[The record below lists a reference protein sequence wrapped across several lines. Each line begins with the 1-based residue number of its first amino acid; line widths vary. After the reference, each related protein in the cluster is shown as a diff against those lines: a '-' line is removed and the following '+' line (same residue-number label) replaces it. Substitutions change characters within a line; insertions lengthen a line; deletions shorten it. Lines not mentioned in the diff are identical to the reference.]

1 MESAKP
7 SDRGDIPVVILCGGE
22 GTRFQEDGQYRP
34 KPLAEIGGWPILCHI
49 MEIYARHGFR
59 RFILC
64 LGYRGE
70 VIRDFFVHYD
80 TRLRDFTVR
89 LGEGVP
95 RFIDATRGHGWEVS
109 CIDTG
114 RATMT
119 GARIKRVQ
127 HLVQTD
133 HFLVTYG
140 DGVADIDIGAL
151 FDFHCAHG
159 AVGTVTGVVPQSQ
172 FGQMVLEG
180 DVVRAFA
187 EKPKLESV
195 INGGFFVF
203 RRAFF
208 DYLSSDPGCVLEQA
222 PLQRLAADAQLRVFR
237 HKGFWQC
244 MDTFKDYRQLN
255 ELWSAGQAAWTRTGS
270 GDAQGGG

>member
-1 MESAKP
+1 MDSPEP
-7 SDRGDIPVVILCGGE
+7 MDVRDIPVVILCGGE
-22 GTRFQEDGQYRP
+22 GTRFQEEGQFRP

-64 LGYRGE
+64 LGYKGE
-70 VIRDFFVHYD
+70 MIRDFFVHYD
-80 TRLRDFTVR
+80 TRLRDFTVT

-95 RFIDATRGHGWEVS
+95 QFIGAERGRGWEVS

-114 RATMT
+114 RTTMT
-119 GARIKRVQ
+119 GARIKRIQ
-127 HLVQTD
+127 PLVKTD

-140 DGVADIDIGAL
+140 DGVADIDIGSL

-159 AVGTVTGVVPQSQ
+159 GIGTVTGVVPQSQ

-180 DVVRAFA
+180 DLVRVFA
-187 EKPKLESV
+187 EKPKLQSV

-208 DYLSSDPGCVLEQA
+208 DYLSEDPSCVLEQE
-222 PLQRLAADAQLRVFR
+222 PLQRLAADAQLKVFR
-237 HKGFWQC
+237 HDGFWQC

-255 ELWSAGQAAWTRTGS
+255 ELWASGQARWMPPGARDA
-270 GDAQGGG
+270 GDAP